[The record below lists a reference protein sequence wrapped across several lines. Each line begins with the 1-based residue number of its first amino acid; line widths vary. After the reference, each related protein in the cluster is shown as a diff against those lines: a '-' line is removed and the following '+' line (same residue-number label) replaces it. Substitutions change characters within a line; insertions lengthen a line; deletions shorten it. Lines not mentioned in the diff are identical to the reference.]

1 MRARPICYDRRVMTT
16 RATRSRAGRTREAIL
31 GLLRRRSGRS
41 VGELARELGLAG
53 ATVRRHLDVLL
64 RDGLVTAGQLRG
76 RTGRP
81 RYVFSLTGEGAERFG
96 RRARLTRR
104 LLREIAA
111 LRPGETAGRRG
122 ADLAGLVLARIGERI
137 AAEYAPRVGGRGA
150 AARARAA
157 AALLADEGFEFE
169 VSSDPAGG
177 GPRLIGRD
185 CPRRRLRRSLAG
197 PAAAADGARCGDD
210 RELLAALV
218 GAPVETVREPE
229 RHGDGVCVYAL
240 RAR

>member
-1 MRARPICYDRRVMTT
+1 MTT

-31 GLLRRRSGRS
+31 GILRRRSGRS
-41 VGELARELGLAG
+41 VGDLARELGLAG
-53 ATVRRHLDVLL
+53 ATVRRHLDGLL
-64 RDGLVTAGQLRG
+64 RDGLVSAGQLRG

-81 RYVFSLTGEGAERFG
+81 RYVFSLTGEGAELFG
-96 RRARLTRR
+96 RRRARLTRR

-122 ADLAGLVLARIGERI
+122 ADLAGLVLARLGERI

-150 AARARAA
+150 GERARAA

-169 VSSDPAGG
+169 VRPDAAGG
-177 GPRLIGRD
+177 GLRLIGRD
-185 CPRRRLRRSLAG
+185 CPRRRLRRGFAD
-197 PAAAADGARCGDD
+197 PAAADGARCGDD
-210 RELLAALV
+210 RDLLAALV
-218 GAPVETVREPE
+218 GGPVEAVRDPE
-229 RHGDGVCVYAL
+229 RYGDGVCVYAL